1 MTLYILPQLGLFGF
15 IVVITWLFT
24 TPENVRSLSKLRH
37 QKSYPNEAFRLSDED
52 LRGKIRFSRAV
63 AFAFGPTVLARMH
76 LIPEYNVIGP
86 IIIGPTVLCMVM
98 VILKKV
104 DDARAAKLN
113 KGSEQS
119 E

>member
-1 MTLYILPQLGLFGF
+1 MQLLIQCGLFGF

-37 QKSYPNEAFRLSDED
+37 QRSYPNEEFKLSDED

-63 AFAFGPTVLARMH
+63 AIAFGPTVLARMH
-76 LIPEYNVIGP
+76 LIPEYNVIAP
-86 IIIGPTVLCMVM
+86 IIIGPTVLCTVM
-98 VILKKV
+98 LILKKV
-104 DDARAAKLN
+104 DDARVANMN
-113 KGSEQS
+113 KDSEQS

>member
-1 MTLYILPQLGLFGF
+1 MQLLIQCGLFGF

-37 QKSYPNEAFRLSDED
+37 QRSYPYEEFKLSDED

-63 AFAFGPTVLARMH
+63 AIALGPTVLVPGFFVYPYGVLAA
-76 LIPEYNVIGP
+76 L
-86 IIIGPTVLCMVM
+86 IIGPTVLCMVM

-104 DDARAAKLN
+104 DDARVANMN
-113 KGSEQS
+113 KDSEQS